1 MTATCTES
9 KKLAKT
15 ADSRADQQLYRVTEA
30 MVILAISRTVIYEE
44 MRSGRLGWVKRG
56 RSRRIP
62 AADIS
67 AYLALLKSE
76 TKGAAR

>member
-9 KKLAKT
+9 KKVVQT
-15 ADSRADQQLYRVTEA
+15 ADSRADLQLYRITEA

-67 AYLALLKSE
+67 SYLALLKSE
-76 TKGAAR
+76 TKGAA